1 MYKFY
6 RDLYIVRTKNETK
19 ILKLASYISGINGLR
34 AIAAIA
40 VLLSHATGNWGI
52 FELGWIG
59 VDLFFVISGFLITK
73 ILFENRGAQNYFSAF
88 YSRRALRILPI
99 YFIVV
104 VPLVVFH
111 LFWNPAPAFV
121 PLSYLFY
128 LQNSLALDY
137 GWLQGLA
144 HTWTLAIEEQ
154 FYLFFPL
161 LLYFIK
167 PRYLVVTF
175 VTLILMIVCFR
186 FFTFYEGFYP
196 YYQSVF
202 TIARMDSFLLGGL
215 VSLIG
220 FYRSSISLKQW
231 NLLFNLMIIFCLI
244 CLLFELIHFGNAA
257 QGFWEQLTL
266 GFKNF
271 KYKSNIISPLGH
283 TKYTLLAIFFA
294 AILGKVAYRTSAR
307 TEKLI
312 QLLETPF
319 LKRIGEMSYGIYLY
333 HYVFVTACR
342 WLFHINDA
350 PDLLRIILI
359 IFILLATYFTALFSY
374 QKIELPLLRK
384 KKNYLF

>member
-1 MYKFY
+1 MNEFY
-6 RDLYIVRTKNETK
+6 RDLYIVLTQHETK

-73 ILFENRGAQNYFSAF
+73 ILFEIRGAKNYFSAF
-88 YSRRALRILPI
+88 YFRRALRILPI

-104 VPLVVFH
+104 VPLVIFH
-111 LFWNPAPAFV
+111 LIWNDVPAYV
-121 PLSYLFY
+121 PLSYLLYF
-128 LQNSLALDY
+128 QNSFALDY

-167 PRYLVVTF
+167 PRYLVKTF
-175 VTLILMIVCFR
+175 VTLILMIICFR
-186 FFTFYEGFYP
+186 FIIYYQEFYP

-202 TIARMDSFLLGGL
+202 TIARLDSFLIGGL
-215 VSLIG
+215 IALLG
-220 FYRSSISLKQW
+220 FYHSSISLKKW
-231 NLLFNLMIIFCLI
+231 NLLFNAMIIFCLI
-244 CLLFELIHFGNAA
+244 CLLFELIYFGNTA
-257 QGFWEQLTL
+257 QSFGEQLL
-266 GFKNF
+266 AGFKKF
-271 KYKSNIISPLGH
+271 KYQSNIISPLGH
-283 TKYTLLAIFFA
+283 TKYTLLAILFA
-294 AILGKVAYRTSAR
+294 AIIGKIAYRTSSR
-307 TEKLI
+307 TEKI
-312 QLLETPF
+312 VQLLETPF
-319 LKRIGEMSYGIYLY
+319 LKSIGEMSYGIYLY
-333 HYVFVTACR
+333 HYIFVTACR

-350 PDLLRIILI
+350 PVFLRIILI

-384 KKNYLF
+384 KKNYIF